1 MPTGPD
7 LEHPPTLTQRAVP
20 SERFP
25 LGRRSAPI
33 SVFPPQRL
41 DLLLRDVGAVVAT
54 APRISNVLVAPM
66 PRPTLAGPPGPRP
79 TGLNHGRYRRG
90 GRGARGSP
98 KRRRPLPVRFRG
110 ACREVARRVRG
121 AQIPAAIVGMVK
133 MPPRPRQD
141 RLAAPRARHPA
152 PLDEPAPALPCR
164 LVGDSVCSRPFQSF
178 VGPFF
183 VGEGNPNRGA
193 VARRLSPKKRSATH
207 NPLPGKP
214 PRPGLSPRL
223 SYGGGWRPSPAERQ
237 PRPSWVTGSSRSA
250 SGDQLRLSGARR
262 GGGVD
267 DAALESS
274 ERVASLRLR
283 EPADLDAAGLQRA
296 SPCDVA
302 ECPSGYLRFVGI
314 GGRAAPRAREW
325 QPAFAHALA
334 SSGLDH
340 VVAFHCSYA
349 SSGSR
354 ASNSFSAV
362 RAAWYSRLMRSVS
375 SGCLLAGGLGDGGD
389 VVVSALLPVLA
400 VAVPFGAPVVLVDHA
415 TSCSLTLLMAA
426 LMVPT
431 SFSSMKESGT
441 AGTPPAVMGR
451 GVVRS

>member
-164 LVGDSVCSRPFQSF
+164 LVGGSVCSRPFQSF

-237 PRPSWVTGSSRSA
+237 PRPSWVLGVHDPRRAISCACRVRDAVVGSTMRRS
-250 SGDQLRLSGARR
+250 
-262 GGGVD
+262 
-267 DAALESS
+267 
-274 ERVASLRLR
+274 
-283 EPADLDAAGLQRA
+283 
-296 SPCDVA
+296 
-302 ECPSGYLRFVGI
+302 
-314 GGRAAPRAREW
+314 
-325 QPAFAHALA
+325 
-334 SSGLDH
+334 
-340 VVAFHCSYA
+340 
-349 SSGSR
+349 SR
-354 ASNSFSAV
+354 ASASPPCVFASQRTSTPLACSA
-362 RAAWYSRLMRSVS
+362 RPHAMLPSAHPAICASLASV
-375 SGCLLAGGLGDGGD
+375 GGLPH
-389 VVVSALLPVLA
+389 ALGNGNLRSRTRLPVA
-400 VAVPFGAPVVLVDHA
+400 VSIMWWPSIARTRARARGRRTLFRRCAP
-415 TSCSLTLLMAA
+415 
-426 LMVPT
+426 
-431 SFSSMKESGT
+431 
-441 AGTPPAVMGR
+441 R
-451 GVVRS
+451 GIRA

>member
-141 RLAAPRARHPA
+141 RLGFDARGGARRPPRDGPSAAAGICVPSPSRTADPVVWLVAAVAAASSWRWSSACPA
-152 PLDEPAPALPCR
+152 HVV
-164 LVGDSVCSRPFQSF
+164 VGL
-178 VGPFF
+178 
-183 VGEGNPNRGA
+183 
-193 VARRLSPKKRSATH
+193 VARRP
-207 NPLPGKP
+207 
-214 PRPGLSPRL
+214 
-223 SYGGGWRPSPAERQ
+223 
-237 PRPSWVTGSSRSA
+237 
-250 SGDQLRLSGARR
+250 
-262 GGGVD
+262 
-267 DAALESS
+267 
-274 ERVASLRLR
+274 
-283 EPADLDAAGLQRA
+283 
-296 SPCDVA
+296 
-302 ECPSGYLRFVGI
+302 
-314 GGRAAPRAREW
+314 
-325 QPAFAHALA
+325 
-334 SSGLDH
+334 
-340 VVAFHCSYA
+340 
-349 SSGSR
+349 
-354 ASNSFSAV
+354 
-362 RAAWYSRLMRSVS
+362 
-375 SGCLLAGGLGDGGD
+375 
-389 VVVSALLPVLA
+389 
-400 VAVPFGAPVVLVDHA
+400 
-415 TSCSLTLLMAA
+415 
-426 LMVPT
+426 
-431 SFSSMKESGT
+431 
-441 AGTPPAVMGR
+441 
-451 GVVRS
+451 